1 MGTMSLV
8 NWHFR
13 CYAGNGRR
21 HSRIVTARIFAVIIA
36 LISIATLR
44 AFAGDVVEIR
54 LRGHYFSEPA
64 TVQITVAVEPDAANK
79 VLRVEADGD
88 RLYRSTEVT
97 LLAMATNACTPSSSR
112 IFPPARTNC
121 APKSSAVTTCAAWP
135 RRNCSCRVWAADSHA
150 VGNSTIRMLVLG

>member
-1 MGTMSLV
+1 MSLV

-13 CYAGNGRR
+13 CYVGNGRR
-21 HSRIVTARIFAVIIA
+21 HSRIVKARIFAVIIA

-97 LLAMATNACTPSSSR
+97 LLGDGDKRLHTVEFKNLPAGSYELRAEVLSSDHVRGMATQELLVSG
-112 IFPPARTNC
+112 
-121 APKSSAVTTCAAWP
+121 
-135 RRNCSCRVWAADSHA
+135 
-150 VGNSTIRMLVLG
+150 VGGR

>member
-1 MGTMSLV
+1 MSRV
-8 NWHFR
+8 NWHF
-13 CYAGNGRR
+13 CCCAGNGRR
-21 HSRIVTARIFAVIIA
+21 HSRIVKARIFAVIIA

-97 LLAMATNACTPSSSR
+97 LLGDGDKRLHTVEFKNLPAGSYELRAEVLSSDHVRGMATQELLVSG
-112 IFPPARTNC
+112 
-121 APKSSAVTTCAAWP
+121 
-135 RRNCSCRVWAADSHA
+135 
-150 VGNSTIRMLVLG
+150 VGGR